1 MIRDIIWWRPCYWY
15 RHGFVVSFLHL
26 LIGSQQATSA
36 SFHSHFVTSV
46 DPNASELL
54 DAKVTSVHISQNLRR
69 GISPVCNIFFRGTT
83 LYFWATSDDETNVE
97 GAENDLKDKFYAM
110 TLIVDFLFIFYL
122 IAVSTRGRMAIRDNY
137 QIPGDC
143 ISDCIVATVCHP
155 CALSQMARQSANY
168 RDHGYRWCSDTG
180 VDEKF
185 DDEYG
190 LNMSDGVHSMNMSDR
205 DLI

>member
-1 MIRDIIWWRPCYWY
+1 MHLNCLAQKSPPSTSRKTLD
-15 RHGFVVSFLHL
+15 GVFLVFA
-26 LIGSQQATSA
+26 I
-36 SFHSHFVTSV
+36 FY
-46 DPNASELL
+46 
-54 DAKVTSVHISQNLRR
+54 
-69 GISPVCNIFFRGTT
+69 FFRGVT